1 MSNVESGVQTLYY
14 GLGIV
19 FMLGGAVVAYVKALQ
34 SRIGKQEQAQTN
46 YKLEAAQHHVSKE
59 YMNES
64 ERRIL
69 DSIRD
74 LARRIDK
81 VLHITASEVR
91 IGAVNLQ
98 GDQTRYDNADEHG
111 VCNPYSRCR
120 NDNPEHFRLPN
131 A

>member
-34 SRIGKQEQAQTN
+34 SRIGKQKQALTD
-46 YKLEAAQHHVSKE
+46 YKLEAAQHYVSKE

-74 LARRIDK
+74 LARRIDN
-81 VLHITASEVR
+81 VLHINRE
-91 IGAVNLQ
+91 
-98 GDQTRYDNADEHG
+98 
-111 VCNPYSRCR
+111 
-120 NDNPEHFRLPN
+120 
-131 A
+131 